1 LAPTGF
7 ASFSEPSTTQ
17 VRTLNSSRSCL
28 KVVETF
34 RRLETWAEYVEQVL
48 KVRELVL
55 INFKH
60 LAGGLIRYLQ
70 RRDPVDIIN
79 GCLDSTQWDKC
90 SSNLNSPPVLPKCAV
105 DPRGFVSEASSERI
119 LQTSESQNYNP
130 RPLILRKHETFKA
143 FLKAER
149 SFFGD
154 LFNFFFQAP
163 HVMTANYHLG
173 RVPPWS
179 PLRNARV
186 TALKERK
193 IHTDWAHL
201 TTMNFA
207 SARKALPE
215 YQSTFRQLF
224 ASRLA
229 PEKLADLEAQEWGL
243 ISTVWQLW
251 YFYANNP
258 GQEWAD
264 PAKQIPQKF
273 AFAEREIE
281 TKLLRAITDA
291 GTQIPRI
298 TKLQGIGQWAGEP
311 TQWLRLDIDN
321 PKELYKQV
329 EELILVMRRGFGKVE
344 FTDLAYYVMEKKWRY
359 IALVPVVRGH
369 MLNQLAWRLFI
380 HSTLL
385 TDEKIDEKPWSYM
398 MQPIPGENWARL
410 GLTVWQDDEIDLAN
424 RLSESVAALSLVIA
438 QISDFHGV
446 PEMID
451 SALPMVQA
459 HLSQKS
465 VELSTHLQAA
475 LDVITAMAQK
485 FNQPSLEDQ
494 IGRENLREVIAELPH
509 LHRLILPTEGF
520 DGEYSFHLGS
530 DDLTEYNHRLSE
542 ARSLAEGVRL
552 YWIQDALDQLP
563 HRF

>member
-1 LAPTGF
+1 MTRRSRREFRSISLPIRW
-7 ASFSEPSTTQ
+7 STYP
-17 VRTLNSSRSCL
+17 NSIAHGIGGNR
-28 KVVETF
+28 F
-34 RRLETWAEYVEQVL
+34 RPETWAEYTEQVL
-48 KVRELVL
+48 QIRELVL
-55 INFKH
+55 ANFEH
-60 LAGGLIRYLQ
+60 LARGLIRYLQ
-70 RRDPVDIIN
+70 RRTPVDIIN
-79 GCLDSTQWDKC
+79 GCLDSAQWDKC
-90 SSNLNSPPVLPKCAV
+90 SSNLNSPPALPKCAV
-105 DPRGFVSEASSERI
+105 DPWGFVSEASPEHILPASE
-119 LQTSESQNYNP
+119 LQGYIP
-130 RPLILRKHETFKA
+130 RSLILLKYEA
-143 FLKAER
+143 FLKAGR

-163 HVMTANYHLG
+163 HVMATNYHLG
-173 RVPPWS
+173 RLPSWS
-179 PLRNARV
+179 PLRNAGE
-186 TALKERK
+186 TALKEQK

-201 TTMNFA
+201 TTMNLA
-207 SARKALPE
+207 SARKALRE

-229 PEKLADLEAQEWGL
+229 PERLADLEAQERGL

-281 TKLLRAITDA
+281 TKLLRTIAEADP
-291 GTQIPRI
+291 QVPRI

-321 PKELYKQV
+321 PKELYKQF
-329 EELILVMRRGFGKVE
+329 EKLILVMRRGFGKVE
-344 FTDLAYYVMEKKWRY
+344 FTSLAYHVIDEEWRY
-359 IALVPVVRGH
+359 VALVPIVRGH
-369 MLNQLAWRLFI
+369 MLNQLAWRLFT

-485 FNQPSLEDQ
+485 FNQLSLEDQ

-509 LHRLILPTEGF
+509 LHKLILPTEGF

-530 DDLTEYNHRLSE
+530 DDLAEYSHRLSE

-563 HRF
+563 HGF